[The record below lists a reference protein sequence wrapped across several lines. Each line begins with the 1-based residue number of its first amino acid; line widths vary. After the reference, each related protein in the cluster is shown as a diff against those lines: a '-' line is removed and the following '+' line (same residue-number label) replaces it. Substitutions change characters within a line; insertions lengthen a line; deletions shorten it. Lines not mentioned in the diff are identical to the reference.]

1 MTNDI
6 IKFLGFENSDIEIVN
21 SQYIPKQRIVTLRK
35 KLMAHYCPVCEH
47 IMHSK
52 GIYTRTINHPVMQ
65 DGRQIVIKLC
75 QRRWK
80 CTNPVCNFTKND
92 DFSFIDPYR
101 RNTNVTDLMIV
112 TAFKDPQMTAVQ
124 IAKTYGVS
132 DTHVLSTFSR
142 YVDMPSRD
150 LTEAICIDEVYV
162 DINYH
167 CKYALVIQD
176 FISGEPIDMLP
187 SRRQEITEP
196 YFASIPIKQRA
207 RVKYFVTDMYRPYL
221 GFVDTYFPNAISV
234 IDSFH
239 VVKFINWHLHKHLL
253 RLIRKYRDL
262 DELRH
267 YELEQRLGRR
277 VDFTPSKESYLLK
290 NYQWLILK
298 NNDDI
303 LYSGKPKFN
312 RKLRRYITIGEIES
326 LLFDIDP
333 SLKKLRDLKEK
344 YINFNKKYGGKYK
357 EAKHELKDIID
368 EYDNSSYDMFH
379 KIADPLRF
387 HFDAIANSFIMV
399 ERHCKGTT
407 YIKRLSNGPAEA
419 LNRIVKDMKRNARG
433 YKNFDHLR
441 NRFLYSQRANAS
453 ILGTPKPLDE
463 VLNETGIKR
472 GSYTKPSSNE

>member
-1 MTNDI
+1 
-6 IKFLGFENSDIEIVN
+6 
-21 SQYIPKQRIVTLRK
+21 
-35 KLMAHYCPVCEH
+35 
-47 IMHSK
+47 
-52 GIYTRTINHPVMQ
+52 
-65 DGRQIVIKLC
+65 
-75 QRRWK
+75 
-80 CTNPVCNFTKND
+80 
-92 DFSFIDPYR
+92 
-101 RNTNVTDLMIV
+101 
-112 TAFKDPQMTAVQ
+112 
-124 IAKTYGVS
+124 
-132 DTHVLSTFSR
+132 
-142 YVDMPSRD
+142 
-150 LTEAICIDEVYV
+150 
-162 DINYH
+162 
-167 CKYALVIQD
+167 
-176 FISGEPIDMLP
+176 
-187 SRRQEITEP
+187 
-196 YFASIPIKQRA
+196 
-207 RVKYFVTDMYRPYL
+207 MYRPYL

-239 VVKFINWHLHKHLL
+239 VVKFINWHLHKYLL

-379 KIADPLRF
+379 KIADSLRF

-407 YIKRLSNGPAEA
+407 YIKRLSNGPVEA

-472 GSYTKPSSNE
+472 GPYTKPSSNE